1 MFTELIDCIRFE
13 ADHGKAQQERSRQS
27 RARILDVAITIFARR
42 GYSGASTRE
51 IADAAEVN
59 QGLVTYYFGSKQA
72 LWRAAIDH
80 ALAEYRNTFADRMAE
95 LEDPE
100 DRNFYRFAL
109 RHYVQWASENADV
122 LRILISNNQADQEA
136 AMWYGE
142 RHNRPFYD
150 VWTMLLREGQAPA
163 GIDAAMRGFGFAMG
177 PFEMQDMAGLDIA
190 FRIREAGLQV
200 YLQPASRVVHHEGVS
215 NGTDTGAG
223 INAYQVRNA

>member
-1 MFTELIDCIRFE
+1 LFSELIDRIRFE
-13 ADHGKAQQERSRQS
+13 ADHGKARQERSRQS
-27 RARILDVAITIFARR
+27 RTRILDVAITIFAQR

-95 LEDPE
+95 LQDPE

-122 LRILISNNQADQEA
+122 LRILISTNHAEQEA
-136 AMWYGE
+136 AIWYSE

-150 VWTMLLREGQAPA
+150 VWTMLLREGQAHGLVRPGPVLNLYYFLVSTATVFATAADVKLMSGQDVSDPA
-163 GIDAAMRGFGFAMG
+163 FIEAHAALLY
-177 PFEMQDMAGLDIA
+177 DMLILPVNLANA
-190 FRIREAGLQV
+190 
-200 YLQPASRVVHHEGVS
+200 ASS
-215 NGTDTGAG
+215 
-223 INAYQVRNA
+223 

>member
-1 MFTELIDCIRFE
+1 MFTELIERIRFE
-13 ADHGKAQQERSRQS
+13 ADHGKAQQVRSRQS
-27 RARILDVAITIFARR
+27 RTRILDVAITIFAQR
-42 GYSGASTRE
+42 GFSGASTRE

-136 AMWYGE
+136 AIWYGE

-150 VWTMLLREGQAPA
+150 VWTMLLREGQAHGLVRPGPVLNLYYFLVSTATVFATASDVKLMSGQDVRDPA
-163 GIDAAMRGFGFAMG
+163 FIEAHANLLY
-177 PFEMQDMAGLDIA
+177 DMLILP
-190 FRIREAGLQV
+190 E
-200 YLQPASRVVHHEGVS
+200 
-215 NGTDTGAG
+215 GAG
-223 INAYQVRNA
+223 HAASN

>member
-150 VWTMLLREGQAPA
+150 VWTMLLREGQAHGLVRPGPVLNLYYFLVSTATVFATAADVKLMSGEDVRDPA
-163 GIDAAMRGFGFAMG
+163 FIEAHANLLY
-177 PFEMQDMAGLDIA
+177 DMLI
-190 FRIREAGLQV
+190 V
-200 YLQPASRVVHHEGVS
+200 PK
-215 NGTDTGAG
+215 GAG
-223 INAYQVRNA
+223 

>member
-1 MFTELIDCIRFE
+1 MFTELIDRIRFE
-13 ADHGKAQQERSRQS
+13 ADHGKARQERSRQS
-27 RARILDVAITIFARR
+27 RSRILDVAITIFAQR

-109 RHYVQWASENADV
+109 KHYVQWASENADV

-136 AMWYGE
+136 AIWYGE

-150 VWTMLLREGQAPA
+150 VWTMLLREGQAHGLVRP
-163 GIDAAMRGFGFAMG
+163 GPVLNLYYSLFSPPPCSSTAADVKLMSG
-177 PFEMQDMAGLDIA
+177 QDVRDPTFI
-190 FRIREAGLQV
+190 EAHANLLYDMLILPEGAEHA
-200 YLQPASRVVHHEGVS
+200 AS
-215 NGTDTGAG
+215 N
-223 INAYQVRNA
+223 

>member
-150 VWTMLLREGQAPA
+150 VWTMLLREGQAHGLVRPGPVLNLYYFLVSTATVFATAADVKLMSGEDVRDPA
-163 GIDAAMRGFGFAMG
+163 FIEAHANLLY
-177 PFEMQDMAGLDIA
+177 DMLIVP
-190 FRIREAGLQV
+190 E
-200 YLQPASRVVHHEGVS
+200 
-215 NGTDTGAG
+215 GAG
-223 INAYQVRNA
+223 

>member
-1 MFTELIDCIRFE
+1 MFTELIDRIRFE

-27 RARILDVAITIFARR
+27 RTRILNVAITIFAQR

-136 AMWYGE
+136 AIWYGE

-150 VWTMLLREGQAPA
+150 VWTMLLRDGQAHGLVRPGPVLNLYYFLVSTATVFATAADVKLMSGQDVSDPA
-163 GIDAAMRGFGFAMG
+163 FIEAHANLLY
-177 PFEMQDMAGLDIA
+177 DMLILP
-190 FRIREAGLQV
+190 E
-200 YLQPASRVVHHEGVS
+200 
-215 NGTDTGAG
+215 GAG
-223 INAYQVRNA
+223 HAASN